1 MHSNFAQTD
10 KYVAG
15 PEASSTRRS
24 HSSFMA
30 IVIQPYRPEH
40 EPAVAEFN
48 QRLRRALEDENLV
61 FYRWAQPRWLPRTA
75 ESRIYNEFF
84 VAVDGEMV
92 RGGYALKSQEFF
104 FPDGQ
109 IRSIGYYHHPL
120 SEGIVNK
127 SHAMVGALLLRD
139 AMQRAPLLY
148 CLGMGGY
155 DRPLPQMLV
164 RLGWAHCPVPF
175 FFRVVNPSRFL
186 RNMQTLRSSP
196 WRKVLMD
203 LAAYSG
209 AGWAGSKLFQGYR
222 ALRAARSPAA
232 ECCEVASFEGA
243 DVAEGAQSL
252 WERARQTC
260 AFTAVRDAKA
270 LRTLYPPAQ
279 THLTR
284 IVMKR
289 NGAAIGWAV
298 VGERRKD
305 AKYGNMR
312 VGSVVDCF
320 AISGELFS
328 VVRAATET
336 LERQGFDLILSNQSH
351 HAWGEAFKAAGY
363 LPGPS
368 NFLFAASK
376 KLAELLAPFEEV
388 RPRMHLTRA
397 DGDGLP
403 GNY

>member
-1 MHSNFAQTD
+1 
-10 KYVAG
+10 
-15 PEASSTRRS
+15 
-24 HSSFMA
+24 MA

-48 QRLRRALEDENLV
+48 QRLRQAGEDENLV
-61 FYRWAQPRWLPRTA
+61 FYRWAEPRWLPRSA

-84 VAVDGEMV
+84 VAVDGGMV
-92 RGGYALKSQEFF
+92 RGGYALKTQDFF

-127 SHAMVGALLLRD
+127 AHAIVGTLLLRD

-155 DRPLPQMLV
+155 ENPLPQMLV
-164 RLGWAHCPVPF
+164 RLGWAHCQVPF

-186 RNMQTLRSSP
+186 RNMETLRSSAS
-196 WRKVLMD
+196 RRFLMD
-203 LAAYSG
+203 LAAFTG
-209 AGWAGSKLFQGYR
+209 AGWAGSKLFLGYR
-222 ALRAARSPAA
+222 ALVAPRSRGA
-232 ECCEVASFEGA
+232 ECREVAGFEDDFGS
-243 DVAEGAQSL
+243 VQSL
-252 WERARQTC
+252 WEQARQTC
-260 AFTAVRDAKA
+260 SFTAVRDAEA
-270 LRTLYPPAQ
+270 LRILYSPEQ

-284 IVMKR
+284 IVMER
-289 NGAAIGWAV
+289 NGTAIGWAV

-320 AISGELFS
+320 ALPGEWFS
-328 VVRAATET
+328 VVRGATGT

-351 HAWGEAFKAAGY
+351 QAWGEAFKTAGY

-368 NFLFAASK
+368 NFIFAASK
-376 KLAELLAPFEEV
+376 KLAELLAPFEEA

-403 GNY
+403 ANF

>member
-1 MHSNFAQTD
+1 
-10 KYVAG
+10 
-15 PEASSTRRS
+15 
-24 HSSFMA
+24 MA

-40 EPAVAEFN
+40 EAAVAEFN
-48 QRLRRALEDENLV
+48 QRLRLAGEDENMA
-61 FYRWAQPRWLPRTA
+61 FYGSAQPRWLARTA

-84 VAVDGEMV
+84 VSVDDGIV

-127 SHAMVGALLLRD
+127 AHAIVGTLLLRD

-148 CLGMGGY
+148 CLGMDGY
-155 DRPLPQMLV
+155 DHPLPRMLV
-164 RLGWAHCPVPF
+164 RLGWAHCLVPF
-175 FFRVVNPSRFL
+175 FFRIVNPSRFL
-186 RNMQTLRSSP
+186 RNMQTLRLSP
-196 WRKVLMD
+196 SRKFLLD

-222 ALRAARSPAA
+222 ALVAPRSPAV
-232 ECCEVASFEGA
+232 ECRQVAGFETA
-243 DVAEGAQSL
+243 DVAESLQSL
-252 WERARQTC
+252 WEQARQTC
-260 AFTAVRDAKA
+260 SFTAVRDAEA
-270 LRTLYPPAQ
+270 LRTLYPPEQ

-284 IVMKR
+284 LVVKR
-289 NGAAIGWAV
+289 DDSAIGWAV

-305 AKYGNMR
+305 AKYGQMR

-320 AISGELFS
+320 ALPGELFS
-328 VVRAATET
+328 VVRCATQT

-351 HAWGEAFKAAGY
+351 RAWGEAFKAAGY

-368 NFLFAASK
+368 NFIFAASN
-376 KLAELLAPFEEV
+376 KLTELLAPFEEA

-403 GNY
+403 GNF

>member
-1 MHSNFAQTD
+1 
-10 KYVAG
+10 
-15 PEASSTRRS
+15 
-24 HSSFMA
+24 MA

-48 QRLRRALEDENLV
+48 QRLRQAGEDENMV
-61 FYRWAQPRWLPRTA
+61 FYRWAQPRWLPRSA

-84 VAVDGEMV
+84 VAVDSGIV

-127 SHAMVGALLLRD
+127 AHAIVGTLLLRD

-155 DRPLPQMLV
+155 DHPLPRMLV

-196 WRKVLMD
+196 LRKFLLD

-209 AGWAGSKLFQGYR
+209 SGWAGSKLFQSYR
-222 ALRAARSPAA
+222 ALAAPRSLDA
-232 ECCEVASFEGA
+232 ECCEVASFETA
-243 DVAEGAQSL
+243 EVAQSLQSL
-252 WERARQTC
+252 WEQARQTC
-260 AFTAVRDAKA
+260 SFTAVRDAEA
-270 LRTLYPPAQ
+270 LRALYPPAQ

-284 IVMKR
+284 MVIKR

-305 AKYGNMR
+305 AKSKYGNMR
-312 VGSVVDCF
+312 VGSAVDCF
-320 AISGELFS
+320 ALPGEMFS
-328 VVRAATET
+328 VVRGATQT

-351 HAWGEAFKAAGY
+351 QAWGEAFKAAGY
-363 LPGPS
+363 LSGPS

-388 RPRMHLTRA
+388 RPRMHLSRA

-403 GNY
+403 GNF

>member
-1 MHSNFAQTD
+1 
-10 KYVAG
+10 
-15 PEASSTRRS
+15 
-24 HSSFMA
+24 MA
-30 IVIQPYRPEH
+30 IVIQSYRPEH

-48 QRLRRALEDENLV
+48 QRLRQAGEDENMV
-61 FYRWAQPRWLPRTA
+61 FYRWAEPRWLPRTA
-75 ESRIYNEFF
+75 DSRIYNEFF
-84 VAVDGEMV
+84 VAVDGGIV
-92 RGGYALKSQEFF
+92 RGGYALKTQEFF
-104 FPDGQ
+104 FLDGQ
-109 IRSIGYYHHPL
+109 IRPIGYYHHPL

-127 SHAMVGALLLRD
+127 AHAIVGTLLLRD

-164 RLGWAHCPVPF
+164 RLGWAHCLVPF

-186 RNMQTLRSSP
+186 RNMQTLGSSP
-196 WRKVLMD
+196 SRKFLLD

-209 AGWAGSKLFQGYR
+209 AGWAGSKLFQAYR
-222 ALRAARSPAA
+222 ALGAPRSLAA
-232 ECCEVASFEGA
+232 ECCEVGSFEA
-243 DVAEGAQSL
+243 AEVGESLQSL
-252 WERARQTC
+252 WAQARQTC
-260 AFTAVRDAKA
+260 SFMAVRDANA

-279 THLTR
+279 SHLIR
-284 IVMKR
+284 IVIRRK
-289 NGAAIGWAV
+289 GSAIGWAV

-320 AISGELFS
+320 ALPGELFS
-328 VVRAATET
+328 VVRGATET
-336 LERQGFDLILSNQSH
+336 LERRGFDLILSNQSH
-351 HAWGEAFKAAGY
+351 QAWAEAFRAAGY

-368 NFLFAASK
+368 NFIFAASK

-388 RPRMHLTRA
+388 RPQMHLTRA

-403 GNY
+403 GNF

>member
-1 MHSNFAQTD
+1 
-10 KYVAG
+10 
-15 PEASSTRRS
+15 
-24 HSSFMA
+24 MA

-48 QRLRRALEDENLV
+48 QRLRHAGEDENMV
-61 FYRWAQPRWLPRTA
+61 FFRWAEPRWLPRTA

-84 VAVDGEMV
+84 VAVDGGIV
-92 RGGYALKSQEFF
+92 RGGYALKTQPFF

-109 IRSIGYYHHPL
+109 IRGIGYYHHPL

-127 SHAMVGALLLRD
+127 AHAIVGTLLLRD

-155 DRPLPQMLV
+155 DNPLPQMLV
-164 RLGWAHCPVPF
+164 RLGWAHCLVPF

-186 RNMQTLRSSP
+186 RNMQTLRSSAS
-196 WRKVLMD
+196 RKLLAD
-203 LAAYSG
+203 LATYSG

-222 ALRAARSPAA
+222 ALLSPGSPAA
-232 ECCEVASFEGA
+232 ECREVASFEAAG
-243 DVAEGAQSL
+243 VAESVQSL
-252 WERARQTC
+252 WEQARQTC
-260 AFTAVRDAKA
+260 SFTAVRDAES
-270 LRTLYPPAQ
+270 LRALYPPAQ
-279 THLTR
+279 EHLTR
-284 IVMKR
+284 LDIKR

-312 VGSVVDCF
+312 VGSVIDCF
-320 AISGELFS
+320 ALPGELFS
-328 VVRAATET
+328 VVRCATRT

-351 HAWGEAFKAAGY
+351 QAWGEAFKAAGY
-363 LPGPS
+363 LAAPS
-368 NFLFAASK
+368 NFIFAVSQ
-376 KLAELLAPFEEV
+376 KLAELLTRFEKV
-388 RPRMHLTRA
+388 RPQMHLTRA

-403 GNY
+403 GNF

>member
-1 MHSNFAQTD
+1 
-10 KYVAG
+10 
-15 PEASSTRRS
+15 
-24 HSSFMA
+24 MA

-40 EPAVAEFN
+40 EPAVADFN
-48 QRLRRALEDENLV
+48 QRLRQAGEDENLV
-61 FYRWAQPRWLPRTA
+61 FYRWSQPRWLPRTA

-84 VAVDGEMV
+84 VAVDGGIV

-109 IRSIGYYHHPL
+109 VRSIGYYHHPL

-127 SHAMVGALLLRD
+127 AHAMVGALLLRD
-139 AMQRAPLLY
+139 AMRRAPLLY

-164 RLGWAHCPVPF
+164 RLGWTHCLVPF

-186 RNMQTLRSSP
+186 RNMQILRSPPS
-196 WRKVLMD
+196 RKLLMD
-203 LAAYSG
+203 LAAYTG
-209 AGWAGSKLFQGYR
+209 AGWAGSKLFHGYH
-222 ALRAARSPAA
+222 ALQAPRSLDAQ
-232 ECCEVASFEGA
+232 CCEVAGFEASDG
-243 DVAEGAQSL
+243 ENLQSL
-252 WERARQTC
+252 WEQARQTC
-260 AFTAVRDAKA
+260 SFTAVRDAEA
-270 LRTLYPPAQ
+270 LRTLYPPAE

-284 IVMKR
+284 IVVKR

-312 VGSVVDCF
+312 VGSVIDCF
-320 AISGELFS
+320 ALPGELFS
-328 VVRAATET
+328 LVRCATQR

-351 HAWGEAFKAAGY
+351 QAWGEAFHAAGY
-363 LPGPS
+363 LTGPS
-368 NFLFAASK
+368 NFIFAASK

-403 GNY
+403 GNF

>member
-1 MHSNFAQTD
+1 
-10 KYVAG
+10 
-15 PEASSTRRS
+15 
-24 HSSFMA
+24 MA

-40 EPAVAEFN
+40 EPAVADFN
-48 QRLRRALEDENLV
+48 QRLRQAGEDENLV

-84 VAVDGEMV
+84 VAVDGGIV
-92 RGGYALKSQEFF
+92 RGGYALKTQDFF

-120 SEGIVNK
+120 SEGIINK

-155 DRPLPQMLV
+155 DRPLPKMLV
-164 RLGWAHCPVPF
+164 RLGWAHCLVPF
-175 FFRVVNPSRFL
+175 FFRIVNPSSFL
-186 RNMQTLRSSP
+186 KNLQTLRSSP
-196 WRKVLMD
+196 LRQFLMD
-203 LAAYSG
+203 LAACSG

-222 ALRAARSPAA
+222 TLRAPRSSAT
-232 ECCEVASFEGA
+232 ECCEVASFE
-243 DVAEGAQSL
+243 VSAESLQSL
-252 WERARQTC
+252 WEHARQTC
-260 AFTAVRDAKA
+260 SFTAVRDAEA
-270 LRTLYPPAQ
+270 LRVIYPPEQ

-289 NGAAIGWAV
+289 DGSMIGWAV

-320 AISGELFS
+320 ALPGELFS
-328 VVRAATET
+328 VVRGATQA

-351 HAWGEAFKAAGY
+351 EAWREAFNAAGY

-368 NFLFAASK
+368 NFIFAASK
-376 KLAELLAPFEEV
+376 KLTELLTPFEEV
-388 RPRMHLTRA
+388 RLKMHLTRA

-403 GNY
+403 ANY

>member
-1 MHSNFAQTD
+1 
-10 KYVAG
+10 
-15 PEASSTRRS
+15 
-24 HSSFMA
+24 MA
-30 IVIQPYRPEH
+30 IVIQSYRPEH
-40 EPAVAEFN
+40 EAAVAEFN
-48 QRLRRALEDENLV
+48 QRLRLAGEDENMV
-61 FYRWAQPRWLPRTA
+61 FYRSAQPRWLARTS

-84 VAVDGEMV
+84 VAVDDGIV

-127 SHAMVGALLLRD
+127 AHAIVGMLLLRD

-148 CLGMGGY
+148 CLGMDGY
-155 DRPLPQMLV
+155 DHPLPQMLV
-164 RLGWAHCPVPF
+164 SLGWAHCLVPF
-175 FFRVVNPSRFL
+175 LFRIVNPSRFL

-196 WRKVLMD
+196 LRKFLLD

-209 AGWAGSKLFQGYR
+209 AGWAGSKLFHGYR
-222 ALRAARSPAA
+222 ALAAPRPLAA
-232 ECCEVASFEGA
+232 ECCEVASFDTV
-243 DVAEGAQSL
+243 DVAESLQFL
-252 WERARQTC
+252 WEQAQQTC
-260 AFTAVRDAKA
+260 SFTAVRNAEA
-270 LRTLYPPAQ
+270 LRTLYPAEQ

-284 IVMKR
+284 LVAKR
-289 NGAAIGWAV
+289 GGFAIGWAV

-305 AKYGNMR
+305 AKYGQMR

-320 AISGELFS
+320 ALPGELFS
-328 VVRAATET
+328 VVQCATQT

-351 HAWGEAFKAAGY
+351 QAWGEAFKAAGY

-368 NFLFAASK
+368 NFIFAASK
-376 KLAELLAPFEEV
+376 KLTELLAPFEEV
-388 RPRMHLTRA
+388 RPRLHLTRA

-403 GNY
+403 GNF

>member
-1 MHSNFAQTD
+1 
-10 KYVAG
+10 
-15 PEASSTRRS
+15 
-24 HSSFMA
+24 MA

-48 QRLRRALEDENLV
+48 QRLRQAGEDQNMV
-61 FYRWAQPRWLPRTA
+61 FYRWAEPRWLPRSA

-84 VAVDGEMV
+84 VAVDGGIV

-109 IRSIGYYHHPL
+109 IRSITYYHHPL

-127 SHAMVGALLLRD
+127 AHAIVGTLLLRD
-139 AMQRAPLLY
+139 AIQRTPLLY

-164 RLGWAHCPVPF
+164 RLGWAHCLVPF
-175 FFRVVNPSRFL
+175 FFRVLNPSRFL

-196 WRKVLMD
+196 MRRSLMD

-209 AGWAGSKLFQGYR
+209 AGWMGSKLFQGYR
-222 ALRAARSPAA
+222 ALGAPRSPAA
-232 ECCEVASFEGA
+232 ECCEVASFEESDA
-243 DVAEGAQSL
+243 ATSMQSL
-252 WERARQTC
+252 WERARQAC
-260 AFTAVRDAKA
+260 SFAAVRDGEA
-270 LRTLYPPAQ
+270 LRTLYPATQ
-279 THLTR
+279 TRLTR

-305 AKYGNMR
+305 AKYGDMR

-320 AISGELFS
+320 ALPGELFS
-328 VVRAATET
+328 VVRGATET

-351 HAWGEAFKAAGY
+351 QAWAEAFKAAGY
-363 LPGPS
+363 LSGPS
-368 NFLFAASK
+368 NFIFAASK
-376 KLAELLAPFEEV
+376 KLAQLLAPFEEV

-403 GNY
+403 GNF